1 MSQNTSSIGQ
11 WRKSKGCVICRTL
24 KNTKQAFNDFNIC
37 INLDE
42 RYVNAYVERAKLFFA
57 SGQPAKGL

>member
-1 MSQNTSSIGQ
+1 MIIS
-11 WRKSKGCVICRTL
+11 RTL

-42 RYVNAYVERAKLFFA
+42 KYLNAYIERAKLFFA
-57 SGQPAKGL
+57 TGQPAKGLEDLKKIKEISP

>member
-1 MSQNTSSIGQ
+1 MWQNISFIGR
-11 WRKSKGCVICRTL
+11 WLKSKGCFIRRTL

-42 RYVNAYVERAKLFFA
+42 KYVNAYIERAKLFFA